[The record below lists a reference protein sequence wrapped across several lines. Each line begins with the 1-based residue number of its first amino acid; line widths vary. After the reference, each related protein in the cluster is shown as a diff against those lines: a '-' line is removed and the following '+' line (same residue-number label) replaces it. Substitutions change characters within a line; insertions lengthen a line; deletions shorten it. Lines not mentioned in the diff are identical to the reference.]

1 MSDVLLRR
9 REGAVEYLTFNRPE
23 RLNALNSELAH
34 ALADALAGIAS
45 DDTARVVV
53 LTGAGRGFC
62 AGLDIIDRNAGGDQS
77 GIERLSEIVLAIRS
91 MPQIV
96 VAAVNG
102 AAVGGGFAFAL
113 AADLRLA
120 SETAKFKNG
129 FIDVGLSGCELG
141 ASHFLPKYFGAALAA
156 ELMLT
161 GRALTAPRAYAAGF
175 VTDVVSNDELA
186 AATDAL
192 VQDLLGKSAIGLQR
206 TKETVARLATETN
219 LATIISEEIQVQLGC
234 MQHPDFAAALARFAN
249 R

>member
-9 REGAVEYLTFNRPE
+9 RDGAVEYVTFNRPD

-34 ALADALAGIAS
+34 AIADTLAAIAA
-45 DDTARVVV
+45 DHTARVVV

-77 GIERLSEIVLAIRS
+77 GIERLSEIVLAIRA

-113 AADLRLA
+113 AADLRIG
-120 SETAKFKNG
+120 SDTAKFKNG

-141 ASHFLPKYFGAALAA
+141 ASHFLPNYFGPALAS

-161 GRALTAPRAYAAGF
+161 GRALTAQRAHAAGF
-175 VTDVVSNDELA
+175 LTDVVPSDELA
-186 AATDAL
+186 AATDVL
-192 VQDLLGKSAIGLQR
+192 VAELLGKSAIGLQR
-206 TKETVARLATETN
+206 TKETVARLATESD
-219 LATIISEEIQVQLGC
+219 LATIISEEIQVQLSC